1 MKTQKISRN
10 TKRINLSLRILFLIV
25 SITSLCIAC
34 IFSFLLVLFTA
45 KMFYHQPFT
54 LPVAVVMGFSICLLS
69 ILIGGT
75 ILWLISSRFT
85 RPIEEVNKAVKK
97 VANGD
102 FTVRINKKADVFA
115 KYELINEMDELAVNF
130 DMMTAELSGM
140 DYMRKDF
147 MSNVSHE
154 IKTPVSAITG
164 FTEILLKNGLS
175 FKEQQDYLMLVN
187 KESLR
192 LSRLCDSML
201 RMSRLDHQQI
211 VSKKDKVRVDEQI
224 RKSIIMLTEKWTERL
239 RNYEIELDPLEIYSD
254 ADLLTQVWVNLID
267 NAIKYSPEDSTIRII
282 GKIEKDSLIV
292 TIQDEG
298 SGIDTKD
305 FTRIYEKFYQ
315 CDESHKKNG
324 NGLGLS
330 IVKRIIDLL
339 GGTINCISEKE
350 IGTIMVVK
358 LPI

>member
-1 MKTQKISRN
+1 
-10 TKRINLSLRILFLIV
+10 
-25 SITSLCIAC
+25 
-34 IFSFLLVLFTA
+34 
-45 KMFYHQPFT
+45 MFYHEPFT
-54 LPVAVVMGFSICLLS
+54 LPIVIIMGFLICCLS

-85 RPIEEVNKAVKK
+85 RPIEEMNKAVKK
-97 VANGD
+97 VANGN
-102 FTVRINKKADVFA
+102 FNVRINKKADVFA
-115 KYELINEMDELAVNF
+115 MYELINEMDELAVNF

-164 FTEILLKNGLS
+164 FTEILLKDGLS
-175 FKEQQDYLMLVN
+175 LKEQQDYLILVN

-192 LSRLCDSML
+192 LSRLCESML

-211 VSKKDKVRVDEQI
+211 VRKRDKVRVDEQI
-224 RKSIIMLTEKWTERL
+224 RKSIIMLTEKWSDKSM
-239 RNYEIELDPLEIYSD
+239 NYEIEFSPLEIYSD
-254 ADLLTQVWVNLID
+254 SDLLTQVWVNLID
-267 NAIKYSPEDSTIRII
+267 NAIKYSPENSTIYII
-282 GKIEKDSLIV
+282 GKVEQGSMIV

-298 SGIDTKD
+298 NGIAPKNLTK
-305 FTRIYEKFYQ
+305 IYEKFYQ

-330 IVKRIIDLL
+330 IVKRIIELL
-339 GGTINCISEKE
+339 GGSINCISEKE
-350 IGTIMVVK
+350 NGTKMEVRI
-358 LPI
+358 PI